1 MKFRRKML
9 AMLLS
14 GVLAAGM
21 LAGCGG
27 SGGNESSDS
36 GAAASDTETDTDT
49 ADGDADSGAGDTSDS
64 GEEGKSGGSYKIT
77 TICMALNSDYWHMVE
92 AGAKL
97 AGKELGVEVNV
108 IGPNAESDSATQIN
122 MVEDAVN
129 NKVDAIVLAANE
141 PTALVSAEIGR
152 AHV

>member
-36 GAAASDTETDTDT
+36 GAA
-49 ADGDADSGAGDTSDS
+49 
-64 GEEGKSGGSYKIT
+64 
-77 TICMALNSDYWHMVE
+77 
-92 AGAKL
+92 
-97 AGKELGVEVNV
+97 
-108 IGPNAESDSATQIN
+108 
-122 MVEDAVN
+122 
-129 NKVDAIVLAANE
+129 
-141 PTALVSAEIGR
+141 
-152 AHV
+152 